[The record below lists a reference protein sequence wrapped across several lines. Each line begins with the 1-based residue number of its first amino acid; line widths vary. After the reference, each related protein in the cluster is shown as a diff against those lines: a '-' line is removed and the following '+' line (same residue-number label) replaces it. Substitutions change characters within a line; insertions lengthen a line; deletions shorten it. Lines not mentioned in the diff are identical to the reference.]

1 MEGIKIRRMT
11 HDDLRE
17 VLNIENT
24 CSPAP
29 WSENSF
35 KYEIDNRET
44 ILKVAVLHG
53 KIAGYVCLRTI
64 LDITHV
70 LNIKV
75 LPEFR
80 RRSIGTLLL
89 GNALKE
95 LKILKPDFES
105 VTLEVRESN
114 SSAIELYKKFGFKV
128 TGKRIGYYKQPP
140 ENAVIME
147 LRQPEVGASKR
158 ARRV

>member
-1 MEGIKIRRMT
+1 MEGITIRKMT

-24 CSPAP
+24 CSPTP
-29 WSENSF
+29 WNENSF

-44 ILKVAVLHG
+44 ILKVALFHN
-53 KIAGYVCLRTI
+53 KIMGYVCLRTI

-95 LKILKPDFES
+95 LKILKPDIES

-114 SSAIELYKKFGFKV
+114 AAAIKLYKKFGFKV

-147 LRQPEVGASKR
+147 LNILNKELKR
-158 ARRV
+158 DSI